1 METVTGHESS
11 SETTFDEAYVY
22 IGGTWGRLE
31 FGDTDDVVAGGLV
44 IYAPSVGIGQVD
56 GDYGS
61 FSRLSLDDYYP
72 FYPDIGTST
81 KINYYTPRIAGFQ
94 AGISYSPH
102 LSDNGQSVV
111 AFRTRKDSQPH
122 PPPLSLLAEPVF
134 GKRHSPN
141 RHPVVI
147 SRPQDRDPRVGSRS
161 GAGPQSG

>member
-31 FGDTDDVVAGGLV
+31 FGDTDDVVAGGLL
-44 IYAPSVGIGQVD
+44 IYAPSVGIGQID

-111 AFRTRKDSQPH
+111 AFRPGRVRATHRLRS
-122 PPPLSLLAEPVF
+122 LAEPVF
-134 GKRHSPN
+134 GKRRSPN
-141 RHPVVI
+141 RHPDGI

-161 GAGPQSG
+161 GAGRPDRR